1 MKRLSLI
8 IIAFAVAVT
17 LWGAKHLH
25 FDGIPI
31 DGTIASF
38 TEKMKAVGYRV
49 HPSSKKMPAGMRY
62 FISPDTPDN
71 DYLEYYSLC
80 VKYDVRTKTVFCVSQ
95 VYEFKNTIG
104 GLATSKRLFDETKA
118 RLSATYLDS
127 DSCGSGV
134 MEAADGLPF
143 YGVDVNNADC
153 EFIGTISCRID
164 CDSSLLPDRIL
175 LFIEYS
181 DVLNSRKYFRP

>member
-1 MKRLSLI
+1 MKRIIFILLLLSAL
-8 IIAFAVAVT
+8 AASAQS
-17 LWGAKHLH
+17 HLE
-25 FDGIPI
+25 FNGIPI
-31 DGTIASF
+31 DGSVSAF
-38 TEKMKAVGYRV
+38 TEKMKAAGYRV

-62 FISPDTPDN
+62 FINPDKSN
-71 DYLEYYSLC
+71 FDYLEYCSVC
-80 VKYDVRTKTVFCVSQ
+80 VRYDVRTKTVFCVSQ

-134 MEAADGLPF
+134 MYAADGLPF

-153 EFIGTISCRID
+153 EFIGTITCRI
-164 CDSSLLPDRIL
+164 
-175 LFIEYS
+175 EYDATIPEKMFVFVEFS
-181 DVLNSRKYFRP
+181 DAANSQKYFKP